1 MSFYLASAWKCSS
14 LLVLWTL
21 AQFAY
26 AQDKITLKPI
36 QVSPHVYYFQG
47 EAGVASAANKG
58 FMSNAGFVVTSEGIV
73 VYDAL
78 ATPVL
83 GEAMIAAIRKIS
95 QKPIKRVIVGH
106 YHADHI
112 YGLQAFKAIG
122 AEIWGHENGRLY
134 LASDAAKERLVQRRA
149 ELSPWVNDK
158 TKVPVADRWLS
169 FKNQTTQSFSLGGIN
184 FKVIDASGAHSAED
198 LLLYVENEGVLFA
211 GDLFFSGRIPFV
223 GNADS
228 AAWLVAL
235 ERMLAIQP
243 KVAIP
248 GHGTASNDTLT
259 DIALTR
265 NYLLHLRTNMGAAV
279 EDLLSFEEAYQKTD
293 WSALEKYP
301 AFQQAN
307 RLNAYGTFLLME
319 KESLSKQKK

>member
-1 MSFYLASAWKCSS
+1 MNFSLANARKCAS
-14 LLVLWTL
+14 LLALWMS
-21 AQFAY
+21 AQFVQAH
-26 AQDKITLKPI
+26 DKIILTPI

-95 QKPIKRVIVGH
+95 QQPIKRVIAGH

-122 AEIWGHENGRLY
+122 AQIWGHENGRLY
-134 LASDAAKERLVQRRA
+134 LASDAAKERLAQRRA
-149 ELSPWVNDK
+149 ELSPWINDK
-158 TKVPVADRWLS
+158 TKVPAADRWLS
-169 FKNQTTQSFSLGGIN
+169 FKELGTQSFSLGGIN

-198 LLLYVENEGVLFA
+198 LLLYVENEGALFA

-235 ERMLAIQP
+235 ERMLEMHP
-243 KVAIP
+243 KIAIP
-248 GHGTASNDTLT
+248 GHGAASTDTLT

-265 NYLLHLRTNMGAAV
+265 NYLVHLRASMGAAV
-279 EDLLSFEEAYQKTD
+279 EELLSFEEAYQKSD
-293 WSALEKYP
+293 WSQFEKYP